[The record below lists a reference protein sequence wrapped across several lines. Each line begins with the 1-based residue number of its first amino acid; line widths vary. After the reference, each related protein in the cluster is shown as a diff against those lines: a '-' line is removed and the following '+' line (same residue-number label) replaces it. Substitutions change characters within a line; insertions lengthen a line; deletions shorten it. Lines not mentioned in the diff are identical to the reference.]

1 MILETDRLILRK
13 YVEEDFDA
21 LFEIVVKATDFC
33 PITDGIA
40 CP

>member
-21 LFEIVVKATDFC
+21 LFECFRRSNNVVF
-33 PITDGIA
+33 
-40 CP
+40 